1 MSWLGRA
8 GARLVPTGRRDWAE
22 AVWAEAREAPP
33 GWPRLAW
40 RAGGVWLIARE
51 AQMVRWIGSRVLF
64 AAATGVAAWSAW
76 PASAVSHAATARA
89 DIIATVLL
97 LAGLP
102 LLARW
107 FLGPPD
113 NRAARR
119 LRAGGYA
126 AVLALMPA
134 KAAIELFN
142 GTVPRGG
149 HHLHAFYVLGGRGVP
164 GSASVD
170 PSVAGD
176 IAILLLT
183 ACGLAVILALTARRT
198 RVAPATLAI
207 GAFTGLALGAAMYV
221 VDPLGLNLYVTA
233 PWLRGTWTDH
243 IPAGPA
249 QYLVA
254 LAWILLF
261 GAPLA
266 AGAIAAWRC
275 HVPDGPG
282 EASAARAWQGLA
294 AGLVSGG
301 AGALSVTVLG
311 TGTTALLVRSAWV
324 RGWLYHEQHL
334 GGTVVY
340 GRELFATGNLTGYF
354 LVLVAFPVIG
364 LMMGLTGAGVAT
376 AIRPLPDGGRP
387 GGPGGPPAPEPVPD
401 PPDGGR
407 LADPGAGQDC
417 LPGRYGDGDGQGD
430 QGPPGLVG
438 AGLGRLR

>member
-1 MSWLGRA
+1 
-8 GARLVPTGRRDWAE
+8 VPAGRRDWAE
-22 AVWAEAREAPP
+22 AVWAEAREVPL

-51 AQMVRWIGSRVLF
+51 AQMVRRTGTLLLF
-64 AAATGVAAWSAW
+64 TAAAGAAAWSAW

-97 LAGLP
+97 LAALP

-113 NRAARR
+113 NRAARW

-126 AVLALMPA
+126 AVLALVPA
-134 KAAIELFN
+134 KAAIELFS

-149 HHLHAFYVLGGRGVP
+149 DDLHAFHALGGHGVP

-170 PSVAGD
+170 PSM
-176 IAILLLT
+176 AILLLT

-207 GAFTGLALGAAMYV
+207 GACTGLALGAAMYA
-221 VDPLGLNLYVTA
+221 VDPLGINKYVTA
-233 PWLRGTWTDH
+233 PWLRGTWTDP
-243 IPAGPA
+243 IPAGLP

-266 AGAIAAWRC
+266 AGAIAVWRC

-282 EASAARAWQGLA
+282 DASAVRAWQGFA

-301 AGALSVTVLG
+301 VGALSVTVLG
-311 TGTTALLVRSAWV
+311 TGTTALLVKSAWL
-324 RGWLYHEQHL
+324 RGWLYHGQHL
-334 GGTVVY
+334 SATTVY
-340 GRELFATGNLTGYF
+340 GREVFATGNLPGYF
-354 LVLVAFPVIG
+354 LVLVVFPLIG
-364 LMMGLTGAGVAT
+364 LMMGLTGAGVAS
-376 AIRPLPDGGRP
+376 AIRPLPDGGRLGGGRP

-401 PPDGGR
+401 PPDDGC
-407 LADPGAGQDC
+407 LADPGAGQDG
-417 LPGRYGDGDGQGD
+417 LPGRDNDGQGH
-430 QGPPGLVG
+430 QGTPRLVG
-438 AGLGRLR
+438 AGLERLS